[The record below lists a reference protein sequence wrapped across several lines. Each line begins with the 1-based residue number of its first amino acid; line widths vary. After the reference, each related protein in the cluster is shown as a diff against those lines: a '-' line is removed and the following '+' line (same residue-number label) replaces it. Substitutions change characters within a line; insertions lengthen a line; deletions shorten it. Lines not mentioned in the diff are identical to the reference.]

1 MTTLVLI
8 SKPHGN
14 MKLDLFPQHNAYAA
28 SPNAA
33 RIGFICIKLRGRR
46 IKYSAN
52 PHINIKLSLFP
63 TAEYLCSYSI
73 PLQFSQETSYLEMST
88 PKSFVAVAGA
98 TGNLGS
104 LIALSLRK
112 RNVAVKALVRPGT
125 ATSRTQILR
134 DAGVTIAEVEMTNV
148 TSLTQTLKG
157 ASIVV
162 SALQGLRHVMLGV
175 QGALLDAAIAA
186 KVPRYIP
193 SDFSLDFT
201 KTAPGSNRNLDL
213 RRDFHAKLDKS
224 GIRWTGIQCGGFMEL
239 LTSRQFPLI
248 NDKFHRVLYFGSA
261 DQKLDFT
268 TIPDVAEYTA
278 AVAADPNP
286 TPKILR
292 IAGSSF
298 STKELVTIVS
308 RVHGKKYTR
317 MWAGSV
323 GFLRMMIPILKF
335 FIGGEEDNLLPPW
348 QGLQYLENMV
358 SGVGQLDYLDND
370 RYPELVWTTVEQALK
385 QADAEKAKSS

>member
-1 MTTLVLI
+1 
-8 SKPHGN
+8 
-14 MKLDLFPQHNAYAA
+14 
-28 SPNAA
+28 
-33 RIGFICIKLRGRR
+33 
-46 IKYSAN
+46 
-52 PHINIKLSLFP
+52 
-63 TAEYLCSYSI
+63 
-73 PLQFSQETSYLEMST
+73 MST
-88 PKSFVAVAGA
+88 RQSFVAVAGA

-104 LIALSLRK
+104 LIALSVRK

-125 ATSRTQILR
+125 AASRTQTLR
-134 DAGVTIAEVEMTNV
+134 DAGVTITEVEMTNV
-148 TSLTQTLKG
+148 LSLTKTLEG

-162 SALQGLRHVMLGV
+162 SALQGLRDVMLGV
-175 QGALLDAAIAA
+175 QGALLNAAVAA
-186 KVPRYIP
+186 KVPRFIP

-201 KTAPGSNRNLDL
+201 KTALGSNRNLDL
-213 RRDFHAKLDKS
+213 RRDFHAKLNES
-224 GIRWTGIQCGGFMEL
+224 GIKWTGIQCGGFMEL

-268 TIPDVAEYTA
+268 TIPDVAAYTA

-298 STKELVTIVS
+298 NAKDLATIVS
-308 RVHGKKYTR
+308 QVHGQKYTP
-317 MWAGSV
+317 MWAGGV

-335 FIGGEEDNLLPPW
+335 LIRGVEDKLLPPW

-358 SGVGQLDYLDND
+358 SGKGQLDSLDND
-370 RYPELVWTTVEQALK
+370 RYPELVWTTVEQSLK
-385 QADAEKAKSS
+385 EVDAEKARST